1 MMNIYLLDDDK
12 NVLNILKIIIK
23 ERKLGEVCGF
33 ATDGNDGLEDLEHLK
48 PDIVMVDMLMPKMD
62 GITFIKEA
70 RKKVPD
76 AAYIMLSQVS
86 SKDIIG
92 AAYEAGIQFY
102 IQKPLNSIEIENVIT
117 NVTKN
122 LTMQR
127 TLEKMQNIF
136 LTEMSPPVRE
146 KQEMEED
153 NMESSL
159 AVVQKILKRLGIAGE
174 AGSRDILQI
183 VEYLLK
189 NPEQMQEA
197 TLNDWCSHFSDVPKS
212 MEQRIRRTAS
222 AGMVNLANMGIEDY
236 GNETFSEYSN
246 TLYNFEQ
253 VKREMDYIRGKSEK
267 HGNIKIKN
275 FIHGLIL
282 YSQGD

>member
-1 MMNIYLLDDDK
+1 MNIYLLDDDK

-33 ATDGNDGLEDLEHLK
+33 ATDGNDGLEDLEYLK
-48 PDIVMVDMLMPKMD
+48 PDIVMVDMLLPKMD

-127 TLEKMQNIF
+127 TMEKMQNIF

-146 KQEMEED
+146 KQETEED

-267 HGNIKIKN
+267 RGNIKIKN

>member
-1 MMNIYLLDDDK
+1 MNIYLLDDDK

-33 ATDGNDGLEDLEHLK
+33 ATDGNDGLEDLEQLK
-48 PDIVMVDMLMPKMD
+48 PDIVMVDMLLPKMD

-127 TLEKMQNIF
+127 TMEKMQNIF

-146 KQEMEED
+146 KQETEED

-267 HGNIKIKN
+267 RGNIKIKN

-282 YSQGD
+282 YSQGE

>member
-1 MMNIYLLDDDK
+1 MNIYLLDDDK

-23 ERKLGEVCGF
+23 ERKLGKVCGF
-33 ATDGNDGLEDLEHLK
+33 ATDGNDGLEDLEQLK

-92 AAYEAGIQFY
+92 VAYEAGIQFY

-253 VKREMDYIRGKSEK
+253 VKKEMDYIRGKSEK

>member
-1 MMNIYLLDDDK
+1 MNIYLLDDDK

-23 ERKLGEVCGF
+23 ERKLGEVCGL
-33 ATDGNDGLEDLEHLK
+33 ATDGNDGLEDLEQLK
-48 PDIVMVDMLMPKMD
+48 PDIVMVDMLLPKMD

-127 TLEKMQNIF
+127 TMEKMQNIF

>member
-1 MMNIYLLDDDK
+1 MNIYLLDDDK

>member
-1 MMNIYLLDDDK
+1 MNIYLLDDDK

-23 ERKLGEVCGF
+23 ERKLGKVCGF
-33 ATDGNDGLEDLEHLK
+33 ATDGSDGLEDLEHLK

-253 VKREMDYIRGKSEK
+253 VKKEMDYIRGKSEK

>member
-1 MMNIYLLDDDK
+1 MNIYLLDDDK

-23 ERKLGEVCGF
+23 ERKLGKVCGF
-33 ATDGNDGLEDLEHLK
+33 ATDGSDGLEDLEHLK
-48 PDIVMVDMLMPKMD
+48 PDIVIVDMLMPKMD

-146 KQEMEED
+146 KQEMEEN

-253 VKREMDYIRGKSEK
+253 VKKEMDYIRGKSEK

>member
-23 ERKLGEVCGF
+23 ERKLGKVCGF
-33 ATDGNDGLEDLEHLK
+33 ATDGSDGLEDLEHLK

-253 VKREMDYIRGKSEK
+253 VKKEMYYIRGKSEK

>member
-1 MMNIYLLDDDK
+1 MNIYLLDDDK

-33 ATDGNDGLEDLEHLK
+33 ATDGNDGLEDLEQLK

-136 LTEMSPPVRE
+136 LTEMSPPDRE

>member
-1 MMNIYLLDDDK
+1 MNIYLLDDDK

-33 ATDGNDGLEDLEHLK
+33 ATDGNDGLEDLEQLK
-48 PDIVMVDMLMPKMD
+48 PDIVMVDMLLPKMD

-127 TLEKMQNIF
+127 TMEKMQNIF

>member
-1 MMNIYLLDDDK
+1 MNIYLLDDDK

-159 AVVQKILKRLGIAGE
+159 VVVQKILKRLGIAGE

>member
-23 ERKLGEVCGF
+23 ERKLGKVCGF
-33 ATDGNDGLEDLEHLK
+33 ATDGSDGLEDLEHLK

-253 VKREMDYIRGKSEK
+253 VKKEMDYIRGKSEK